1 MRFKIPALIGV
12 MALGAV
18 ACSMTPG
25 AGGGSG
31 TSTARSTGGTAGKT
45 LVTDPSWTYLMS
57 ELPVPEQGTLVLT
70 AEVPLDNV
78 YNVGK
83 TPFGQRAVAV
93 TQEGT
98 LTGPKIQGKVLAG
111 GLDFNLTLSN
121 GVQEVE
127 QVLVLQ
133 TSDNGYAL
141 MRNAGTGQSGDDIRV
156 VYDFEAPK
164 DGAFGWLNSG
174 KYVGRRS
181 IDAAAKKMTVSIYEV
196 SGVAIDPAKTVKI
209 QKPTDKP
216 PQPWGYRVAEP
227 GEVNGEVIL
236 NEGVG
241 LGRSQSIR
249 NTKSGNRN
257 VIPITGGT
265 LEGLV
270 SGKVLFGGADYQNM
284 SSGPAIDARYLWETT
299 DGTIIIVR
307 NVGPGNRLIPIFETA
322 VDSKFN
328 WLNSGKYASSPPGG
342 GKCSMPGLCI
352 AMYKVQ

>member
-1 MRFKIPALIGV
+1 MRFKLQALIGA
-12 MALGAV
+12 MALGAA
-18 ACSMTPG
+18 ACSMMPG
-25 AGGGSG
+25 GGGGSG
-31 TSTARSTGGTAGKT
+31 TAAVKSAVKTADKT

-70 AEVPLDNV
+70 AEVALDNV
-78 YNVGK
+78 YNVGM
-83 TPFGQRAVAV
+83 TPFGQRVVAV

-98 LTGPKIQGKVLAG
+98 MTGPKIQGKVLPG
-111 GLDFNLTLSN
+111 GLDFNLALSN

-133 TSDNGYAL
+133 TSDNNYAL
-141 MRNAGTGQSGDDIRV
+141 MRNAGTGASGDDVRV

-164 DGAFGWLNSG
+164 GGAFAWLNTG

-181 IDAAAKKMTVSIYEV
+181 IDAAAKKMTLSIYEV
-196 SGVAIDPAKTVKI
+196 SGVAIDPAKTAKI

-216 PQPWGYRVAEP
+216 PQPWGYRVAAP
-227 GEVNGEVIL
+227 GEVRGETIL
-236 NEGVG
+236 NEGVA

-249 NTKSGNRN
+249 NTKVGNRN

-265 LEGLV
+265 LEGMV
-270 SGKVLFGGADYQNM
+270 TGKVLFGGADYQNLT
-284 SSGPAIDARYLWETT
+284 SGPTIDARYLWQTT
-299 DGTIIIVR
+299 TGEIIIVR
-307 NVGPGNRLIPIFETA
+307 NVGPGTGLIPIFETN
-322 VDSKFN
+322 VDGKFN

-352 AMYKVQ
+352 AMYKIQ

>member
-1 MRFKIPALIGV
+1 MRSRLQALIG
-12 MALGAV
+12 AITLGAA
-18 ACSMTPG
+18 ACSMMPG

-31 TSTARSTGGTAGKT
+31 KAAVNTTGKT
-45 LVTDPSWTYLMS
+45 LVTDPTWTYLMS

-70 AEVPLDNV
+70 AEVALDNV

-83 TPFGQRAVAV
+83 TPFGQRVVAV

-98 LTGPKIQGKVLAG
+98 MTGPKIQGKVLPG
-111 GLDFNLTLSN
+111 GLDFNLALSN

-133 TSDNGYAL
+133 TSDQKYAL
-141 MRNAGTGQSGDDIRV
+141 MRNAGTGASGDDVRV
-156 VYDFEAPK
+156 VYDFEAPL
-164 DGAFGWLNSG
+164 DGEFAWLNKG

-181 IDAAAKKMTVSIYEV
+181 IDAAAKKMTLSIYEV
-196 SGVAIDPAKTVKI
+196 SGVAIDPARTVKI

-216 PQPWGYRVAEP
+216 PQPWGYRVAAP
-227 GEVNGEVIL
+227 GEVRGETIL

-249 NTKSGNRN
+249 NTKVGNRN

-265 LEGLV
+265 LEGVV
-270 SGKVLFGGADYQNM
+270 SGKVLFGGADYQNL
-284 SSGPAIDARYLWETT
+284 SSGPAIDARYLWQTT
-299 DGTIIIVR
+299 TGEIIIVR
-307 NVGPGNRLIPIFETA
+307 NVGPGTGLIPIFETS
-322 VDSKFN
+322 VDGKFN

-352 AMYKVQ
+352 AMYKIQ